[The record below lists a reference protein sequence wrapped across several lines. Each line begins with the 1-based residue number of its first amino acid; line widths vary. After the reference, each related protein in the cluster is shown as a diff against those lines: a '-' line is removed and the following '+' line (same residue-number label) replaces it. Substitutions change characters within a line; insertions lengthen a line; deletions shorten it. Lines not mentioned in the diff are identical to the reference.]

1 MGRLPALP
9 VSERLCAESLSLPCF
24 PELTDDE
31 VAHVVAAVRASVRA
45 LD

>member
-1 MGRLPALP
+1 LP

-24 PELTDDE
+24 PELTDEE
-31 VAHVVAAVRASVRA
+31 VAQVVAAVRAAAAA